1 MVQSVNQIPL
11 YTNRLEENFIRK
23 RQRRAR
29 CIQQPGAPATRAVEK
44 PKLKQKFSLFNRA
57 LRTPPSP
64 KQPPKAEPY
73 TYREQNDRVV
83 QDSTDVKNAPD
94 PYEPE
99 VLAKYGQFDITWPPL
114 PKLRQPKRL

>member
-29 CIQQPGAPATRAVEK
+29 CIQQPGAPATTVAKK
-44 PKLKQKFSLFNRA
+44 PKLKQKFSIFDRA

-64 KQPPKAEPY
+64 EQQPKPY
-73 TYREQNDRVV
+73 TYRREKDRVV
-83 QDSTDVKNAPD
+83 QDSADVKNAH
-94 PYEPE
+94 EPE
-99 VLAKYGQFDITWPPL
+99 VLAKYEKFDITWPPL